1 VSLLGK
7 EQWAIK
13 LPPVMAIRKSFIGKE
28 TLQFMLV
35 LANVGV
41 ILSCPGR
48 VVVKFIHFFFFV
60 DRWKIGQLLSY

>member
-1 VSLLGK
+1 VILKVVGTKGLG
-7 EQWAIK
+7 E
-13 LPPVMAIRKSFIGKE
+13 PIRKSFIGKE

-48 VVVKFIHFFFFV
+48 VVVKFIHIFFFV